1 MAIISFSQWSL
12 RHKIVISLLGSLLT
26 VDLAFSF
33 LSLPESHRR
42 NRAGGSR
49 VPRLADT
56 EPVQMIIAAK
66 GDRQTIRELILA
78 VY

>member
-1 MAIISFSQWSL
+1 
-12 RHKIVISLLGSLLT
+12 
-26 VDLAFSF
+26 
-33 LSLPESHRR
+33 
-42 NRAGGSR
+42 